1 MGPKRQ
7 RYLFPTPEAM
17 EAKARIIKNTLFL
30 LAGNVIEQMI
40 SFVLVIAVARNLG
53 DAGLG
58 EYAFVFSFIWV
69 VVILMNPGLDY
80 LLLKEIS
87 RDEAKTSLYA
97 SNMLFIKLALGGMA
111 LVITFLITWF
121 LPKNPVVK
129 LSIGIASISFF
140 LNGFG
145 AIFFQILQARER
157 MEFNAMAKI
166 AERLTALV
174 LGLFFLSRGF
184 SLPWFVFSLFVSG
197 LIRDGLSYFISRKFV
212 RLKYHFDFTISRSLL
227 RESLPFFLALIFA
240 QIYFRADTV
249 ILSLIKGDQ
258 VTGWY
263 SAAYKFVEILRFMP
277 FLLIT
282 AILPPMSKAF
292 KENAELLKDIFLRT
306 FRYLF
311 LTALPVCFFVFV
323 AAPQIIRL
331 FYGPSFVASIIVLRI
346 LIWGVVFSF
355 LNILFINFLNIVDRQ
370 KIVMKV
376 TGFIA
381 LCNILLNLGLIP
393 FYSQSG
399 AAISLIVS
407 EGMSFIILS
416 YQVREFYR
424 ALNLLLQW
432 LPIFLASLGMGILV
446 FFFRFLPLWVLVPL
460 GGISYIF
467 FLILF
472 KGIRDQDREIIREFV
487 KLVR

>member
-1 MGPKRQ
+1 
-7 RYLFPTPEAM
+7 M
-17 EAKARIIKNTLFL
+17 EAKARIIKNTLSL
-30 LAGNVIEQMI
+30 LMGNVIEQLI
-40 SFVLVIAVARNLG
+40 SFVLVIAIARYLG

-97 SNMLFIKLALGGMA
+97 SNMLLIKLVLGGMA
-111 LVITFLITWF
+111 LVITLIITWF
-121 LPKNPVVK
+121 LPKNPAVK

-140 LNGFG
+140 MNGFG
-145 AIFFQILQARER
+145 TIFFQIIQARER
-157 MEFNAMAKI
+157 MELNALAKI
-166 AERLTALV
+166 AERLTALG

-184 SLPWFVFSLFVSG
+184 SLPWFVFSLFLSG
-197 LIRDGLSYFISRKFV
+197 LIRDGLSYLISRKLV
-212 RLKYHFDFTISRSLL
+212 RLKYQFDLSACGVLL
-227 RESLPFFLALIFA
+227 KDSIPFFLSLVFT
-240 QIYFRADTV
+240 QIYFRVDTV
-249 ILSLIKGDQ
+249 ILSLMKGDQ
-258 VTGWY
+258 ATGWY
-263 SAAYKFVEILRFMP
+263 SAAYKLVEVLRFMP
-277 FLLIT
+277 ILLIT
-282 AILPPMSKAF
+282 AVLPPMSKAF
-292 KENAELLKDIFLRT
+292 KENAELLKDIFIRT

-311 LTALPVCFFVFV
+311 LAALPVCFFVFA

-331 FYGPSFVASIIVLRI
+331 VYGPSFDASIIVLRI

-355 LNILFINFLNIVDRQ
+355 LNTLFFNFLNIVDRQ
-370 KIVMKV
+370 KGVMKV

-381 LCNILLNLGLIP
+381 SCNILLNLGLIP
-393 FYSQSG
+393 LYSQSG

-416 YQVREFYR
+416 YQVRDFYR

-446 FFFRFLPLWVLVPL
+446 FFFRFFPLWVLVPF

-472 KGIRDQDREIIREFV
+472 KGIRDQDREIIREFA

>member
-1 MGPKRQ
+1 
-7 RYLFPTPEAM
+7 M
-17 EAKARIIKNTLFL
+17 EAKTRIIKNTLFL
-30 LAGNVIEQMI
+30 LIGNIIEQLI
-40 SFVLVIAVARNLG
+40 SFVLVIAIARYLG

-97 SNMLFIKLALGGMA
+97 SNMLFMKLALGGMA
-111 LVITFLITWF
+111 LVITLVITWF
-121 LPKNPVVK
+121 LPKNPIVK

-145 AIFFQILQARER
+145 AIFFQIIQARER
-157 MEFNAMAKI
+157 MELNALAKI
-166 AERLTALV
+166 AERLTALG

-184 SLPWFVFSLFVSG
+184 SLPWLVFSLFLSG
-197 LIRDGLSYFISRKFV
+197 LVRDGLSYLISRKLI
-212 RLKYHFDFTISRSLL
+212 RLKYQFDLSACGVLL
-227 RESLPFFLALIFA
+227 KDSIPFFLSLVFT
-240 QIYFRADTV
+240 QIYFRVDTV
-249 ILSLIKGDQ
+249 ILSLMKGDQ
-258 VTGWY
+258 ATGWY
-263 SAAYKFVEILRFMP
+263 SAAYKLVEVLRFMP
-277 FLLIT
+277 ILLIT
-282 AILPPMSKAF
+282 AVLPSMSRAF
-292 KENAELLKDIFLRT
+292 KENAELLKNIFVRT

-311 LTALPVCFFVFV
+311 LTALPISFFMFV

-331 FYGPSFVASIIVLRI
+331 LYGPSFVASIIVLKI
-346 LIWGVVFSF
+346 LVWGVVFTF
-355 LNILFINFLNIVDRQ
+355 LNTLFINFLNIVDRQ
-370 KIVMKV
+370 KGVMKV

-393 FYSQSG
+393 LYSQSG

-472 KGIRDQDREIIREFV
+472 KGIRDQDREIISEFA
-487 KLVR
+487 KLIR